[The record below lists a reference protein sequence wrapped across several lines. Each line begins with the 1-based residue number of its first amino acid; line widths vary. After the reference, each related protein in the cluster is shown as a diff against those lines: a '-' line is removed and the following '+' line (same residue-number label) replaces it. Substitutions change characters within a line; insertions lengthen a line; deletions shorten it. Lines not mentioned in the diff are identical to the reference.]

1 MKVYK
6 EKAGELLT
14 LLLPLFGSD
23 PDRLIAVD
31 RYSYERKI
39 TTFQSLAFAIKCSF
53 FIIWECAL
61 WHYLVLTGHYLEPKT
76 QVLTTVWKLSL
87 AGTLSA
93 GLLCSDAHLHL
104 GFFVSVIYFAVW
116 FVGMIVGFSITFV
129 KDKCQKHRWNRSWQ
143 AGTSNKWAFQIYRA
157 RLQQQAEPLLYCTTK
172 AFGKGDS
179 PGDIS
184 V

>member
-1 MKVYK
+1 MNYSCCCSHCLVPIPIDWLPWIVILMK
-6 EKAGELLT
+6 
-14 LLLPLFGSD
+14 
-23 PDRLIAVD
+23 
-31 RYSYERKI
+31 ERSQLSEPG
-39 TTFQSLAFAIKCSF
+39 FCSF

-87 AGTLSA
+87 VGTLSA
-93 GLLCSDAHLHL
+93 SLLCSDAHLHL

-116 FVGMIVGFSITFV
+116 FVGMTVGFSRTFV